1 MKDLGLTEQVPGV
14 TVNENSYRNAGTDKS
29 WVYNIKAIYDQATI
43 EERDD
48 GWTWYDRA
56 NKAAR
61 KLAEAYDVPLYCAA
75 GVIAALSPNNKWTR
89 NIADAETL
97 IGAYLNGDHI
107 ESVRVSTYHAMRAK
121 AWAVMELCTS
131 HAEPCMTTADGYSEK
146 EIGTDAVV
154 RVLRGQKI
162 SSFFAGIMGCRDEC
176 TIDGH
181 ARNIAYGERLGLSG
195 SKFTIGKREYAALQ
209 MAYAQAGRDLGGI
222 PAYVL
227 QAITWVTWRRIHGIA

>member
-1 MKDLGLTEQVPGV
+1 MKDLGLTANQ
-14 TVNENSYRNAGTDKS
+14 TKWVN
-29 WVYNIKAIYDQATI
+29 NIKAVYSQATI

-61 KLAEAYDVPLYCAA
+61 ALSEAHDVPLYCAA
-75 GVIAALSPNNKWTR
+75 GVIAALSPNNRWER
-89 NIADAETL
+89 NLADAETL

-107 ESVRVSTYHAMRAK
+107 ESVSVATYHAMRAK
-121 AWAVMELCTS
+121 AWAVMELCTN
-131 HAEPCMTTADGYSEK
+131 HAEPCMTTADGYSEQ

-154 RVLRGQKI
+154 RLLKGQKI

-181 ARNIAYGERLGLSG
+181 ARNIAYGERLSLSG
-195 SKFTIGKREYAALQ
+195 SRFTIRKREYAALQ
-209 MAYAQAGRDLGGI
+209 LAYAQAGRDLGI
-222 PAYVL
+222 PAYIL